1 VIYHLLQL
9 HMLVDC
15 NKTFSEPPNVLE
27 KSCLHLPV
35 TSFGDKLF
43 PWHRI
48 LFVWET
54 KHPTLQLDL

>member
-1 VIYHLLQL
+1 
-9 HMLVDC
+9 MLVDC
-15 NKTFSEPPNVLE
+15 HKKISAPPNVLE